1 MGIPQ
6 KRAIEKLGLVFNH
19 IDNLTKLDWF
29 TFEQMLK
36 DSEYLDD
43 EPTMYMV
50 KALAYGAYQD
60 NQNALKYFDIAMK
73 YGDISV
79 AKNYI
84 TYLTKTLQFKLSYKK
99 SIELA
104 NKYDNQYLTF
114 VARNIAY
121 SFADIKNSSLLT
133 EKLVKLHGNV
143 NLNQYP
149 YLDFSQP
156 LTELEVFMKS
166 GKISEPNARW
176 IVEKANEVAASKKIR
191 CLSSEFYTSSDNND
205 FAVIVSVTTSDP
217 DVLSDMDIEIAC
229 ALAENNDLS
238 DKNVTA
244 WFRSDESK
252 ENYAELLK

>member
-19 IDNLTKLDWF
+19 IDNLTKLDRF

-143 NLNQYP
+143 NLDQYP

-156 LTELEVFMKS
+156 LTELEVFMK
-166 GKISEPNARW
+166 
-176 IVEKANEVAASKKIR
+176 
-191 CLSSEFYTSSDNND
+191 SSEFYTSSDNND